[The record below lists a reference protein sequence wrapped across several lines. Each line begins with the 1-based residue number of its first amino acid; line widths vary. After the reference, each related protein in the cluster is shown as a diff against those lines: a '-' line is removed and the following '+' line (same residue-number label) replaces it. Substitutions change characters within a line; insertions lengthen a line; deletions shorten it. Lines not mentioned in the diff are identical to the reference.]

1 MFSPKLVLEK
11 IPKFLLSW
19 FILDIIL
26 LVIWISGPDNTNKVV
41 ATVALTVGLLSFLF
55 YEENQ
60 GFTNWLVQK
69 PRFKIIKF
77 LLLGLTG
84 AVFVEMIFWFWEK
97 ALGAGG
103 VTVSSNLLINL
114 AITLP
119 IYFLAL
125 LSFWFIQKR
134 KNYSLIGIFVL
145 GGIYGL
151 IIDSL
156 INGFFGGSILLGLVY
171 GLIGLPIFMVIYS
184 LILLPPALFLKKTQS

>member
-1 MFSPKLVLEK
+1 VFSPKLVLEK